1 MSAGYLVKHLFPY
14 LNADYSMSKK
24 NGRGP
29 PLGTQKVDLGV
40 PLKEDNKS
48 TLKTI
53 FKNGC
58 MTLDC

>member
-1 MSAGYLVKHLFPY
+1 MKHLFPY
-14 LNADYSMSKK
+14 LNADDSMSKK

-29 PLGTQKVDLGV
+29 PLVTQKVDLGV

-48 TLKTI
+48 MLKTI